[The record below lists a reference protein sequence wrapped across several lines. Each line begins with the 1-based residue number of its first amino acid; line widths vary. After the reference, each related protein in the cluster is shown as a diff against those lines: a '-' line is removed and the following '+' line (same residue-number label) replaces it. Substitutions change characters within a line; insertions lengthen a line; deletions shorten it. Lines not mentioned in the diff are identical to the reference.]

1 MKYRLIIFD
10 IDGTI
15 TKHVSSWRLIHEKL
29 NLWNKEASKYQ
40 DRFLAGKISYKRF
53 CELDAAC
60 WKGIDEKE
68 IIKLFKPIEYSNN
81 AKKYI
86 KQLKKDGFKLAVVS
100 TGLQY
105 IPDIIKDELELDYV
119 IANRL
124 LSQKGILTGKVEINI
139 THGAK
144 GKIVKDILKRF
155 NLKSHQ
161 AIGIGDTEGD
171 ISLAKNTGYSIA
183 FNSSSK
189 MLSDIVDYSC
199 KTKNFKELYEKI
211 VVESTV

>member
-40 DRFLAGKISYKRF
+40 DRFLASKVSYKRF

-105 IPDIIKDELELDYV
+105 IPDIIKYELELDYV

-124 LSQKGILTGKVEINI
+124 LSRKGILTGKVEINI

-144 GKIVKDILKRF
+144 GKTVKDILKRF

>member
-1 MKYRLIIFD
+1 LKYRLIIFD

-29 NLWNKEASKYQ
+29 NLWNKETSKYQ
-40 DRFLAGKISYKRF
+40 DRFSAGKISYKRF

-124 LSQKGILTGKVEINI
+124 LSRKGILTGKVEINI

-144 GKIVKDILKRF
+144 GKTVKDILKRF

>member
-40 DRFLAGKISYKRF
+40 DRFLAGKISYKRY

-119 IANRL
+119 ITNRL
-124 LSQKGILTGKVEINI
+124 LSKKGILTGKVEINI
-139 THGAK
+139 TYGAK

>member
-124 LSQKGILTGKVEINI
+124 LSRKGILTGKVEINI